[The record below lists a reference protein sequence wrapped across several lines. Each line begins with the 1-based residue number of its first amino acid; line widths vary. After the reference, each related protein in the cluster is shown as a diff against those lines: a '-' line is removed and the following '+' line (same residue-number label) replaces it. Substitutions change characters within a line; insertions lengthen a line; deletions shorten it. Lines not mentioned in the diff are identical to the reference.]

1 MPLLLKITLFLFCCL
16 VPTIIANSPITLYSP
31 QIIAFLSIILIIYSL
46 IRKKTPTTLV
56 ILVVQII
63 VFTTGGLLSPLLFLE
78 YFLLFSLS
86 FQESPQTILVF
97 SIILAVFIS
106 QSLVSTRSLI
116 YLLSLIFISPLA
128 YLVTQKFEESQNRK
142 METLLWLSLEL
153 KQKILKLGDKKLI
166 KHTDDLINELKDND

>member
-1 MPLLLKITLFLFCCL
+1 MSPLLKITLFFFCCL

-31 QIIAFLSIILIIYSL
+31 QIIALFSIILIIYSV
-46 IRKKTPTTLV
+46 IFKKTPTTLV
-56 ILVVQII
+56 VLIVQMI

-86 FQESPQTILVF
+86 FQENPKTILIF
-97 SIILAVFIS
+97 SSILAVFIS

-116 YLLSLIFISPLA
+116 YLLSLIFISPLV
-128 YLVTQKFEESQNRK
+128 YLITQKFEQDQKHK

-153 KQKILKLGDKKLI
+153 KQKLLTLGDSELI
-166 KHTDDLINELKDND
+166 KHTNDLIRQLQDND